1 MTVYW
6 LMFAPL
12 AILAMLERDAPQAGQ
27 RLVTLFGLV
36 AIVILTVLI
45 GGRYQVGGDW
55 FNYLGQFDYLGR
67 LDLEG
72 LLLRRLDI
80 GYGLLNGYAR
90 EMGWGVIGVNVVSA
104 VFFSIGLVT
113 FCQAQPR
120 PRLAMLVAV
129 PYLVIVVGMGYTRQS
144 VAIGFA
150 MLGLVFLSRRS
161 NVGFV
166 VAVLLASMFHKSAIV
181 LLPVAVLS
189 TTEKKVWTAV
199 WVSVAFI
206 LGYLTILQDSVDRLV
221 STYVNAQI
229 QSQGAMIR
237 VMMNALPALVFLG
250 LRRNFDMLA
259 TERRLWTWLSLVA
272 LGSVGVL
279 AVSPSSTAVDR
290 MALYLIPIQL
300 FVLARLPEALQKL
313 DYNRKPV
320 ILAVVAYSA
329 AIQFVWLNFAAHSY
343 AWVPYRFYFFEAR

>member
-12 AILAMLERDAPQAGQ
+12 AILAVLERDVDRAAQ
-27 RLVTLFGLV
+27 RLVTLFGLL
-36 AIVILTVLI
+36 AMIILSVLI

-90 EMGWGVIGVNVVSA
+90 EMGWGIIGVNAVSA

-113 FCQAQPR
+113 FCHAQPR
-120 PRLAMLVAV
+120 PRLAMLVAI

-166 VAVLLASMFHKSAIV
+166 VSVLLASMFHKSAIV

-189 TTEKKVWTAV
+189 TTDKRIWTAL

-206 LGYLTILQDSVDRLV
+206 LGYLSILQDSVDRLV
-221 STYVNAQI
+221 TTYINSQI

-237 VMMNALPALVFLG
+237 VMMNALPALVFLM
-250 LRRNFDMLA
+250 LRRHFDMLP

-272 LGSVGVL
+272 LGSVAVL
-279 AVSPSSTAVDR
+279 AISSSSTAVDR

-300 FVLARLPEALQKL
+300 FVLARLPDALQKL
-313 DYNRKPV
+313 QYNKNSV
-320 ILAVVAYSA
+320 VMGLVAYSA
-329 AIQFVWLNFAAHSY
+329 AVQFVWLNFAAHSY
-343 AWVPYRFYFFEAR
+343 AWVPYRFYFFEAP